1 MRRRHKRIVSVLI
14 ALFLIGGLSACKE
27 ERSDGEIIHDAI
39 EGKIKEAYWLL
50 MSSSVV
56 PSGYE
61 KVILVSGFWDNYP
74 VCEELK
80 VWGKSNPLRA
90 GRTFRCEKVPSR

>member
-1 MRRRHKRIVSVLI
+1 MGKYKRTFFALIVVIVVGS
-14 ALFLIGGLSACKE
+14 LSACE
-27 ERSDGEIIHDAI
+27 EKRSDGEIIQDAI
-39 EGKIKEAYWLL
+39 KGKIKNAYWLL
-50 MSSSVV
+50 MSSSAV

-80 VWGKSNPLRA
+80 VWGKSNPLR
-90 GRTFRCEKVPSR
+90 RNRKFRCEKVPGR